1 MKIPIL
7 PKIFYPRNFGGF
19 PLVPLVLGCLF
30 FAMTACSSAQPS
42 KPASASTAP
51 ASTQQ
56 QPAVLTQKMAVD
68 SPVMQEATP
77 KKPIRSKTKK
87 TSPPI
92 DKALL
97 ASIDSQWVPLIVQLK
112 EDLPNL
118 PIEEYFVELPASS
131 GKTMAKKIHELHHY
145 NYVVKPSKKKDDDKK
160 IIPEYEK
167 SSVYAQFVTQTGMKK
182 SNAFLNE
189 YKPAFDLAEERY
201 QVPREI
207 VAALLY
213 VETQHGSYLGK
224 TKAFWSLASMAASTT
239 PESVQADLTV
249 TILPDQKPWLQ
260 EKLDE
265 KSLWAYREVKALL
278 THCERNNLDPRA
290 LIGSEYGAI
299 GICQYMPTNLEAYTD
314 DGDGDGIIDLFNPN
328 DAIVSTA
335 KFLAVHNWGKA
346 EDIATQR
353 RVIMR
358 YNISSRYANTVLAL
372 AESLETGSLKK
383 VQADAPSRQKEG
395 KSVAATVGE
404 ATPEG
409 KESVKQAKPET
420 TSTQAES
427 QETAKEGKT
436 QTSGETSKAETATS
450 SASSKTAPNATT
462 GAKAEE

>member
-1 MKIPIL
+1 MKIRII
-7 PKIFYPRNFGGF
+7 PKIIYPHDSGVF
-19 PLVPLVLGCLF
+19 PLVVMALCCLF
-30 FAMTACSSAQPS
+30 FIMTACTSVQPS
-42 KPASASTAP
+42 KPASADTAP
-51 ASTQQ
+51 AAPQQ
-56 QPAVLTQKMAVD
+56 QPDVLTQKMAVA
-68 SPVMQEATP
+68 SPVIQEAAP
-77 KKPIRSKTKK
+77 KKSARPKTKK
-87 TSPPI
+87 TAPQI

-97 ASIDSQWVPLIVQLK
+97 SSIDSQWVPLIVQLK

-145 NYVVKPSKKKDDDKK
+145 NYVVKPSKKKDEDKK
-160 IIPEYEK
+160 VIPEYEK
-167 SSVYAQFVTQTGMKK
+167 SSVYAQFVNQTGMKK

-189 YKPAFDLAEERY
+189 YKTAFDLAEERY

-249 TILPDQKPWLQ
+249 TILPDQETWLQ

-299 GICQYMPTNLEAYTD
+299 GICQFMPTNLEAYTD

-335 KFLAVHNWGKA
+335 KFLAVHNWAKA
-346 EDIATQR
+346 EDIAAQR

-383 VQADAPSRQKEG
+383 AQADAPSRQKEG
-395 KSVAATVGE
+395 KNVAATVGE
-404 ATPEG
+404 ANSENND
-409 KESVKQAKPET
+409 SVEQAKSET
-420 TSTQAES
+420 TGAQTKG
-427 QETAKEGKT
+427 QETVKTGKVD
-436 QTSGETSKAETATS
+436 TSGETGKAETATS
-450 SASSKTAPNATT
+450 NVSPKTTT
-462 GAKAEE
+462 EAKTE

>member
-1 MKIPIL
+1 MKIPIF
-7 PKIFYPRNFGGF
+7 PKIFSPRNSGVP
-19 PLVPLVLGCLF
+19 PLVTLTFGCLF
-30 FAMTACSSAQPS
+30 FAMTACSSAQPP

-51 ASTQQ
+51 VSAQQ
-56 QPAVLTQKMAVD
+56 QPAILTQKMAVD
-68 SPVMQEATP
+68 SPVLQ
-77 KKPIRSKTKK
+77 KPSPQKQTRQKAKK
-87 TSPPI
+87 TAPQI
-92 DKALL
+92 DKTLL
-97 ASIDSQWVPLIVQLK
+97 ASIDSQWLPLIVQLK

-118 PIEEYFVELPASS
+118 PIEEYFVELPTSS

-145 NYVVKPSKKKDDDKK
+145 NYVVKPSKKKDDEKK

-189 YKPAFDLAEERY
+189 YKAAFDFAEERY

-239 PESVQADLTV
+239 PESIQADLTV
-249 TILPDQKPWLQ
+249 TILPDQKTWLQ

-290 LIGSEYGAI
+290 IIGSEYGAI
-299 GICQYMPTNLEAYTD
+299 GICQFMPTNLEAYTD

-335 KFLAVHNWGKA
+335 KFLAVHNWAKA
-346 EDIATQR
+346 EDIAAQR

-383 VQADAPSRQKEG
+383 AQADAPSRQKEG

-404 ATPEG
+404 TTPEG
-409 KESVKQAKPET
+409 KEPVEQAKSDT
-420 TSTQAES
+420 ASVQTES
-427 QETAKEGKT
+427 QETTKEGKAEA
-436 QTSGETSKAETATS
+436 SGETVKTETATP
-450 SASSKTAPNATT
+450 SASSETTPNASTK
-462 GAKAEE
+462 AKGE